1 MAKTVRDFYMRSE
14 EDPNYKKGIL
24 EVSDNTEEAISQV
37 KMTLLTEKGSVLG
50 DPDFGLDVNRYL
62 FDFDIDPFGLSNN
75 ANNQIDKYVSA
86 SKLKNITVTP
96 SKFTDDKDRDV
107 FVLEIGIDGDN
118 PFGIF
123 YG

>member
-86 SKLKNITVTP
+86 SKLKNITVEP
-96 SKFTDDKDRDV
+96 SKFTDDRDRDV

>member
-50 DPDFGLDVNRYL
+50 DPDFGLDVNKYL
-62 FDFDIDPFGLSNN
+62 FDFDVDPFGLSND